1 MKYLTPQQVLFIHAR
16 LVAETGGED
25 GLRDLGL
32 LESAVA
38 RPRATFD
45 GRDLYED
52 VFDKA
57 AALLESLI
65 LNHPFVDGN
74 KRTAITSAALFLLRN
89 GYQLVADN
97 SELEQFTLSVVQK
110 RLTLDAIAS
119 WFRRNGPPI

>member
-32 LESAVA
+32 LEAAFA